1 MPKMRNRRTDSG
13 PSGTPMTRGGQDSEQ
28 DGPERKCIV
37 TGEVQP
43 KAGLIRFVVGPDNQ
57 VYPDVLEKLPG
68 RGMWVTADRAVL
80 EKAGK
85 GQFARSAK
93 KAIAVP
99 AGLADEVER
108 QLARRVVDLVALAR
122 KAGLAICGFEKV
134 KTALDKGGV
143 RVLLQASD
151 GSERGKTKLWTPT
164 GARYF
169 GCLTSAELG
178 LAFGRQ
184 SVIHGALA
192 SGGLSDRVVQEAAK
206 LRGLREIDG
215 GQGTAGKDIVAT

>member
-1 MPKMRNRRTDSG
+1 
-13 PSGTPMTRGGQDSEQ
+13 MTRGGKHD
-28 DGPERKCIV
+28 DTDVAERRCIV

-43 KAGLIRFVVGPDNQ
+43 KAGLIRFVLGPDNQ
-57 VYPDVLEKLPG
+57 VVPDILGKLPG
-68 RGMWVTADRAVL
+68 RGMWVTSTREVI

-85 GQFARSAK
+85 GQFSRSAK
-93 KAIAVP
+93 APVIVP
-99 AGLADEVER
+99 EGLLDEVER
-108 QLARRVVDLVALAR
+108 QLARRVVDLIALAR
-122 KAGLAICGFEKV
+122 KAGLAVCGFEKV
-134 KTALDKGGV
+134 KAWLSNDQV

-164 GARYF
+164 GARYY
-169 GCLTSAELG
+169 GCLTSQELG

-192 SGGLSDRVVQEAAK
+192 SGGLSNRVVEEAAK

-215 GQGTAGKDIVAT
+215 GKTPAGKDTEV